1 MFYFSVALVFAIN
14 LGLCLSQTQVTIDTT
29 TTYQT
34 IDGFGFSEAFG
45 FGEGI
50 QSAPSAQ
57 QTQALNYM
65 FSTTEGAG
73 FTILRN
79 RVAADPSDTIEPNS
93 PGSPSSTPTYVWNGD
108 DESQVCIPI
117 LVAAYSVKNSSGLQL
132 LTWDHL
138 KYNRSFGHNKLEPWE

>member
-1 MFYFSVALVFAIN
+1 MFVLGAILAIGIN
-14 LGLCLSQTQVTIDTT
+14 LGLSLAQTQVTVETS

-45 FGEGI
+45 FGEGV
-50 QSAPSAQ
+50 QNAPSAQ

-93 PGSPSSTPTYVWNGD
+93 PGSSSAAPTYVWNGN
-108 DESQVCIPI
+108 DESQVRIPAF
-117 LVAAYSVKNSSGLQL
+117 LFSEATLNAELQL
-132 LTWDHL
+132 RKKMLIGATRFSGPSRLALWA
-138 KYNRSFGHNKLEPWE
+138 

>member
-1 MFYFSVALVFAIN
+1 MFTLGVALAFATN
-14 LGLCLSQTQVTIDTT
+14 LGLSFAQTQVTVETT

-50 QSAPSAQ
+50 QNAPSAQ

-65 FSTTEGAG
+65 FSITEGAG

-79 RVAADPSDTIEPNS
+79 RVASDPSDTIEPNS
-93 PGSPSSTPTYVWNGD
+93 PGFPSTAPTYVWNGN
-108 DESQVCIPI
+108 DESQVRI
-117 LVAAYSVKNSSGLQL
+117 LNFTVSSFKESIIS
-132 LTWDHL
+132 D
-138 KYNRSFGHNKLEPWE
+138 